1 VSEEVDNSKRISKE
15 IKPEKADLAK
25 ALSIIPPAS
34 SLKEKGKKVIE
45 KRLRISYDE
54 SVEHGNVK
62 LSKKLASQ
70 LGIQK
75 KLEMVIA
82 SKKKLMLDAQIDDSI
97 QEELKVFV
105 NSEQMKEEGV
115 ADNSI
120 VTIRSAQE

>member
-1 VSEEVDNSKRISKE
+1 MSEENDSKKVSKDV
-15 IKPEKADLAK
+15 KPEKADLSK

-34 SLKEKGKKVIE
+34 SLREKGKKVIE
-45 KRLRISYDE
+45 RRLRISYDE
-54 SVEHGNVK
+54 SVDKGNVK

-82 SKKKLMLDAQIDDSI
+82 SKKKFVFDSQIDESI
-97 QEELKVFV
+97 QEDSKIFV
-105 NSEQMKEEGV
+105 NPDEMKEKGV

-120 VTIRSAQE
+120 VTIRALQE